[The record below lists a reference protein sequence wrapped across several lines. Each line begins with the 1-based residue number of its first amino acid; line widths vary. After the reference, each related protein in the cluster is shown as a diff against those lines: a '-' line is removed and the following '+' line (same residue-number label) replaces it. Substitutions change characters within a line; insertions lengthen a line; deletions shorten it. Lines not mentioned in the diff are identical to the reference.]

1 MIKFKALVWHIFIF
15 IILPNLNHP
24 TCFGQDQKA
33 KLDYDS
39 TYYTSYNDDLHIR
52 LYNVYKFNDLLI
64 QDKNDRSNNIIY
76 SPNGN
81 LNVGFGFTYRGLGIN
96 IGLNLPAINNDDDIY
111 GKTTKLDMRSYMYG
125 RKYAIDFGL
134 QFYQGFYLKNTIK
147 NIPPFPDTTPPQEI
161 RGDMQVNTIG
171 FTAFK
176 IHNYEKFSFRAAF
189 SQTEVQKKT
198 AGSPIYGPYLN
209 VLHFSADSA
218 LIQDGE
224 HGLISNVKDG
234 WYTSTGFSGGYAFSI
249 VLFKQFFIT
258 GSAAFGYGL
267 AIGNSTM
274 ENIEGNT
281 TEVTIGG
288 GIKVNARSA
297 IGYNNDKTYVGLSI
311 VLESYNINTPDD
323 YLKLYMMGQFR
334 FNIVRRFDWK
344 ISPFDWIMDRTPGFK

>member
-1 MIKFKALVWHIFIF
+1 MINFDNLVNQFLIISIFFHLGITTSF
-15 IILPNLNHP
+15 CQ
-24 TCFGQDQKA
+24 TSTV
-33 KLDYDS
+33 KLDYD
-39 TYYTSYNDDLHIR
+39 TTFYTSYNDDLHIR
-52 LYNVYKFNDLLI
+52 LYTVYKFNDLLI
-64 QDKNDRSNNIIY
+64 QDRNDRSNNIIY

-96 IGLNLPAINNDDDIY
+96 IGLNLPSINDDDDIY

-134 QFYQGFYLKNTIK
+134 QFYQGFYLKNTI
-147 NIPPFPDTTPPQEI
+147 NRVPPFPDIGPPQEI

-209 VLHFSADSA
+209 ILHFSADSA
-218 LIQDGE
+218 LIQDGD

-234 WYTSTGFSGGYAFSI
+234 WYTSTGFAGGYAFSL

-258 GSAAFGYGL
+258 GSAALGYGL
-267 AIGNSTM
+267 AIGNSTL
-274 ENIEGNT
+274 ENINGNT
-281 TEVTIGG
+281 TEFTIGG

-311 VLESYNINTPDD
+311 VFESYNVNTPDD

-344 ISPFDWIMDRTPGFK
+344 VGPLDWIMDRTPGFK